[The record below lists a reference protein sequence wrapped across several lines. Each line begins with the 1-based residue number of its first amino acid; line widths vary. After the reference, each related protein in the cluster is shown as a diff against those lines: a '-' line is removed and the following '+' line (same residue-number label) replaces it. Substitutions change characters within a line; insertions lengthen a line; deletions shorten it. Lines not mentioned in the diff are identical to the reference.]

1 MVEQWNPNFVYLWKT
16 QPANQHQTMSKSLW
30 EQRLTPVS
38 RPIPKKVVGLL
49 RWSATCC
56 HGDGNGPSWVMDIMI
71 KSAFWALKVVTD
83 CWRGFN
89 HSYNK
94 TRLWWNYYWG
104 RDSNRSTS
112 ISNSLSSKGW
122 DQQPADLEAAWSWTN
137 SDNFRLAFCSVE
149 DGKAFN
155 SLCVLRNIERVYI
168 KLLRSVNVAEH

>member
-89 HSYNK
+89 HSYNQ

-112 ISNSLSSKGW
+112 ISNSLSSKRLK
-122 DQQPADLEAAWSWTN
+122 PATCRPWSCMELN
-137 SDNFRLAFCSVE
+137 KFRQL
-149 DGKAFN
+149 
-155 SLCVLRNIERVYI
+155 SLSI
-168 KLLRSVNVAEH
+168 LLCGRWQGIQ